1 MPLSNSHGDLAGR
14 PAELARQLIDPHVAV
29 VADDDVVNIKDR
41 ELSGHHATI
50 AEQAAPPLAERYQT
64 VAPVPCP
71 AFRDADESGRR
82 WSLSEPGDSV
92 SAAST
97 PHPRGGR
104 LPLGFEV
111 RSSIPGPPPGR
122 SAR

>member
-14 PAELARQLIDPHVAV
+14 PAEPARQLIDPHVAV

-50 AEQAAPPLAERYQT
+50 AEQAASPLAERYQT

-71 AFRDADESGRR
+71 AVPDAPSAFGTRR
-82 WSLSEPGDSV
+82 YRTRRPVHVLC
-92 SAAST
+92 A
-97 PHPRGGR
+97 
-104 LPLGFEV
+104 
-111 RSSIPGPPPGR
+111 SIPT
-122 SAR
+122 ARA